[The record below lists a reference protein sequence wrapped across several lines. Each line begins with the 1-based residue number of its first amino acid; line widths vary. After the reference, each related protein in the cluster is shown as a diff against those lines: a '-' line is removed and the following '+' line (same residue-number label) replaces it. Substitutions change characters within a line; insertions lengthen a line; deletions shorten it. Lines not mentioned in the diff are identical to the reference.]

1 MAFVVGLLLAIF
13 VLPRPWGIAAVV
25 GGALIEVAE
34 GIIGIKWTQRRR
46 AQVGAEALIGKT
58 ARVVVDCTPIGQV
71 TVKGERWQAT
81 CESPD
86 CCSIGEPIQTRTCT
100 PPAGRCVTPGITRMI
115 P

>member
-34 GIIGIKWTQRRR
+34 GWLGIKWTQRRR

-58 ARVVVDCTPIGQV
+58 ARVVVDCTPAGQV
-71 TVKGERWQAT
+71 TVKGERWQAHS
-81 CESPD
+81 EPD
-86 CCSIGEPIQTRTCT
+86 AHVGEDVVIEGVQGLTLRVR
-100 PPAGRCVTPGITRMI
+100 PA
-115 P
+115 

>member
-25 GGALIEVAE
+25 GGALIEIAE
-34 GIIGIKWTQRRR
+34 GVIGIKWTQRRR

-58 ARVVVDCTPIGQV
+58 ARVVVACTPTGQV

-81 CESPD
+81 CDEFAVV
-86 CCSIGEPIQTRTCT
+86 GEDVQIDSVDGLTLVVSRLGDQPS
-100 PPAGRCVTPGITRMI
+100 
-115 P
+115 